1 VTEPRRN
8 WLPRS
13 RLAVW
18 TLWIVLLALV
28 TLGLLQLRPHLN
40 EAHIALAYLV
50 VVVVGGA
57 RSGRA
62 VGFTLAGLAF
72 ACFDWF
78 FVPPYGTFVVDKPV
92 DWIPLIAFLAISL
105 IVTQLF
111 ERARHEADAARSAR
125 MRESIVASV
134 SHDLRTPLTTIKA
147 LAHDLAA
154 GGDERAEMI
163 EAEAD
168 RLTTLV
174 GDLLDYSRINSGT
187 MPLAIEP
194 NEAEDLLGAALQQV
208 TGAAA
213 GRTINVGLD
222 PAHPLRSGAAVVLGD
237 RLGLMVNEE
246 DHLRLQALRSGFAVN
261 EAFADLD
268 RLDRELGA
276 HVPYSYH
283 GEFGFLTACPTNV
296 GTGMRAS
303 VLIHLPGLNL
313 TKEISRVLTSLQQM
327 GLTYRGLYGEGSE
340 VVGNFLQI
348 SNQTTLG
355 RTEED
360 LLDLL
365 LRVVRHVVEREE
377 EARRVLLR
385 DAGYIIEDKLWRAY
399 GTLRYA
405 RSLTFDEAMKYL
417 SGVRLAVGLKLI
429 SGLSVYTLNKLLIFS
444 QAAHLASTEGRSLTE
459 SETNL
464 ARARYVRKALDEEAG
479 SVG

>member
-1 VTEPRRN
+1 MDLSLLPDGGMG
-8 WLPRS
+8 WLDASGPNSDIVLSTRI
-13 RLAVW
+13 RLARNIEGYAF
-18 TLWIVLLALV
+18 TARARDGERLRVLAQARQAVEGVQSLAGAVTYRIDELNPTDRALLHERHLV
-28 TLGLLQLRPHLN
+28 SK
-40 EAHIALAYLV
+40 E
-50 VVVVGGA
+50 
-57 RSGRA
+57 
-62 VGFTLAGLAF
+62 LAGL
-72 ACFDWF
+72 
-78 FVPPYGTFVVDKPV
+78 
-92 DWIPLIAFLAISL
+92 
-105 IVTQLF
+105 
-111 ERARHEADAARSAR
+111 
-125 MRESIVASV
+125 
-134 SHDLRTPLTTIKA
+134 
-147 LAHDLAA
+147 
-154 GGDERAEMI
+154 
-163 EAEAD
+163 
-168 RLTTLV
+168 
-174 GDLLDYSRINSGT
+174 
-187 MPLAIEP
+187 
-194 NEAEDLLGAALQQV
+194 
-208 TGAAA
+208 
-213 GRTINVGLD
+213 D
-222 PAHPLRSGAAVVLGD
+222 PQHPLRSGAAVILGD
-237 RLGLMVNEE
+237 RLGLMINEE

-276 HVPYSYH
+276 QLPFSYH
-283 GEFGFLTACPTNV
+283 HEFGFLTACPTNV

-355 RTEED
+355 RSEED

-365 LRVVRHVVEREE
+365 LRVVRHVVAQEE

-444 QAAHLASTEGRSLTE
+444 QAAHLASAEGRPLTE

>member
-1 VTEPRRN
+1 MSMDLSLLPDGGVG
-8 WLPRS
+8 WLDASGPSSDIVLSTRI
-13 RLAVW
+13 RLARNIEGYAFTARARDGERLRILSQVRDAMPGVPSLRGSV
-18 TLWIVLLALV
+18 TYRVDELPPTDRALLHERHLV
-28 TLGLLQLRPHLN
+28 SK
-40 EAHIALAYLV
+40 E
-50 VVVVGGA
+50 
-57 RSGRA
+57 
-62 VGFTLAGLAF
+62 LAGL
-72 ACFDWF
+72 D
-78 FVPPYGTFVVDKPV
+78 
-92 DWIPLIAFLAISL
+92 
-105 IVTQLF
+105 
-111 ERARHEADAARSAR
+111 
-125 MRESIVASV
+125 
-134 SHDLRTPLTTIKA
+134 
-147 LAHDLAA
+147 
-154 GGDERAEMI
+154 
-163 EAEAD
+163 
-168 RLTTLV
+168 
-174 GDLLDYSRINSGT
+174 
-187 MPLAIEP
+187 
-194 NEAEDLLGAALQQV
+194 QQ
-208 TGAAA
+208 
-213 GRTINVGLD
+213 
-222 PAHPLRSGAAVVLGD
+222 HPLRSGAAVILGD

-246 DHLRLQALRSGFAVN
+246 DHLRLQAMRSGFAVN

-268 RLDRELGA
+268 GLDRELGA
-276 HVPYSYH
+276 QVPYSYH
-283 GEFGFLTACPTNV
+283 REFGFLTACPTNV

-444 QAAHLASTEGRSLTE
+444 QAAHLASTEGRPLTE

-464 ARARYVRKALDEEAG
+464 ARARYVRKALDKEAG

>member
-1 VTEPRRN
+1 MDLSLLPDGGMG
-8 WLPRS
+8 WLDASGPSSDIVLSTRI
-13 RLAVW
+13 RLARNIEGYAF
-18 TLWIVLLALV
+18 TARARDGERLRVLAQTRQAVAAVPSLSGAVTYRVDEMLPTDRAILHERHLV
-28 TLGLLQLRPHLN
+28 SK
-40 EAHIALAYLV
+40 E
-50 VVVVGGA
+50 
-57 RSGRA
+57 
-62 VGFTLAGLAF
+62 LAGL
-72 ACFDWF
+72 
-78 FVPPYGTFVVDKPV
+78 
-92 DWIPLIAFLAISL
+92 
-105 IVTQLF
+105 
-111 ERARHEADAARSAR
+111 
-125 MRESIVASV
+125 
-134 SHDLRTPLTTIKA
+134 
-147 LAHDLAA
+147 
-154 GGDERAEMI
+154 
-163 EAEAD
+163 
-168 RLTTLV
+168 
-174 GDLLDYSRINSGT
+174 
-187 MPLAIEP
+187 
-194 NEAEDLLGAALQQV
+194 
-208 TGAAA
+208 
-213 GRTINVGLD
+213 D
-222 PAHPLRSGAAVVLGD
+222 PQHPLRSGAAVVLGD
-237 RLGLMVNEE
+237 RLGLMINEE
-246 DHLRLQALRSGFAVN
+246 DHLRLQALRSGFALN
-261 EAFADLD
+261 EAYADLD

-276 HVPYSYH
+276 QLPYSYH
-283 GEFGFLTACPTNV
+283 NEFGFLTACPTNV

-365 LRVVRHVVEREE
+365 LRVVRHVVVQEE

-444 QAAHLASTEGRSLTE
+444 QAAHLAAAEGRPLTE

>member
-1 VTEPRRN
+1 MDLSLLPDGGMG
-8 WLPRS
+8 WLDASGPNSDIVLSTRI
-13 RLAVW
+13 RLARNIEGYAF
-18 TLWIVLLALV
+18 T
-28 TLGLLQLRPHLN
+28 
-40 EAHIALAYLV
+40 
-50 VVVVGGA
+50 
-57 RSGRA
+57 GRA
-62 VGFTLAGLAF
+62 RDGERLRVLAQTRQAVAAVGSLAGAVTYRVDELPPTDRALLHERHLVSKELAGL
-72 ACFDWF
+72 
-78 FVPPYGTFVVDKPV
+78 
-92 DWIPLIAFLAISL
+92 
-105 IVTQLF
+105 
-111 ERARHEADAARSAR
+111 
-125 MRESIVASV
+125 
-134 SHDLRTPLTTIKA
+134 
-147 LAHDLAA
+147 
-154 GGDERAEMI
+154 
-163 EAEAD
+163 
-168 RLTTLV
+168 
-174 GDLLDYSRINSGT
+174 
-187 MPLAIEP
+187 
-194 NEAEDLLGAALQQV
+194 
-208 TGAAA
+208 
-213 GRTINVGLD
+213 D
-222 PAHPLRSGAAVVLGD
+222 PQHPLRSGAAVVLGD
-237 RLGLMVNEE
+237 RLGLMINEE
-246 DHLRLQALRSGFAVN
+246 DHLRLQALRSGFALN
-261 EAFADLD
+261 EAYADLD

-276 HVPYSYH
+276 QLPYSYH
-283 GEFGFLTACPTNV
+283 NEFGFLTACPTNV

-355 RTEED
+355 RSED
-360 LLDLL
+360 DLIDLL
-365 LRVVRHVVEREE
+365 LRVVRHVVAQEE

-444 QAAHLASTEGRSLTE
+444 QAAHLASAEGRPLTE

>member
-1 VTEPRRN
+1 MDLSLLPDGGMG
-8 WLPRS
+8 WLDASGPNSDIVLSTRI
-13 RLAVW
+13 RLARNIEGYAF
-18 TLWIVLLALV
+18 T
-28 TLGLLQLRPHLN
+28 
-40 EAHIALAYLV
+40 
-50 VVVVGGA
+50 
-57 RSGRA
+57 GRA
-62 VGFTLAGLAF
+62 RDGERLRVLAQTRQAIEAVPSLSGAVTYRVDELQPTDRALLHERHLVSKELAGL
-72 ACFDWF
+72 
-78 FVPPYGTFVVDKPV
+78 
-92 DWIPLIAFLAISL
+92 
-105 IVTQLF
+105 
-111 ERARHEADAARSAR
+111 
-125 MRESIVASV
+125 
-134 SHDLRTPLTTIKA
+134 
-147 LAHDLAA
+147 
-154 GGDERAEMI
+154 
-163 EAEAD
+163 
-168 RLTTLV
+168 
-174 GDLLDYSRINSGT
+174 
-187 MPLAIEP
+187 
-194 NEAEDLLGAALQQV
+194 
-208 TGAAA
+208 
-213 GRTINVGLD
+213 D
-222 PAHPLRSGAAVVLGD
+222 PQHPLRSGAAVVLGD
-237 RLGLMVNEE
+237 RLGLMINEE

-261 EAFADLD
+261 EAYADLD

-276 HVPYSYH
+276 QLPFSYH
-283 GEFGFLTACPTNV
+283 NEFGFLTACPTNV

-365 LRVVRHVVEREE
+365 LRVVRHVVAQEE

-444 QAAHLASTEGRSLTE
+444 QAAHLASAEGRPLTE